1 MSNLAENWACNRQKL
16 VAAGG
21 VVRPRVN
28 RQQRRSMDRS
38 VVVEDE
44 EDVQLLVNSRPCD
57 GICCEIWRV
66 RRI

>member
-1 MSNLAENWACNRQKL
+1 LAENWACNRQKL

-66 RRI
+66 GRI

>member
-1 MSNLAENWACNRQKL
+1 VTNLAENWACNRQKL
-16 VAAGG
+16 VAAG

-38 VVVEDE
+38 VVVEDK
-44 EDVQLLVNSRPCD
+44 EDVQLLVNSKPCD

-66 RRI
+66 GRI

>member
-1 MSNLAENWACNRQKL
+1 
-16 VAAGG
+16 
-21 VVRPRVN
+21 
-28 RQQRRSMDRS
+28 MDRS

-66 RRI
+66 GRI